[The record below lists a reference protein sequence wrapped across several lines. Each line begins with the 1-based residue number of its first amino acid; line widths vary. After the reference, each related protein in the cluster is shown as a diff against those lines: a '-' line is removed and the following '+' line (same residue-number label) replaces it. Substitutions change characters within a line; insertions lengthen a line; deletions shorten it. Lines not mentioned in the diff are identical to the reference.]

1 MSEQSNRQAGAADR
15 RIRLTRRPQRRD
27 TYPDTTVTE
36 SWPPRLNK
44 EL

>member
-1 MSEQSNRQAGAADR
+1 MSEQERRQPGTAGR
-15 RIRLTRRPQRRD
+15 RIRVARRPQRRA